1 MDKQPAE
8 WREHLTEEEREQLIA
23 AKGKRDSG
31 IAQFSA
37 LTRKLKNRCMARIA
51 REARRAK
58 D

>member
-1 MDKQPAE
+1 MEKTQAE
-8 WREHLTEEEREQLIA
+8 WREHLNDEERSQLKI

-37 LTRKLKNRCMARIA
+37 LTRTLKNRCMARMA
-51 REARRAK
+51 REVRRAK